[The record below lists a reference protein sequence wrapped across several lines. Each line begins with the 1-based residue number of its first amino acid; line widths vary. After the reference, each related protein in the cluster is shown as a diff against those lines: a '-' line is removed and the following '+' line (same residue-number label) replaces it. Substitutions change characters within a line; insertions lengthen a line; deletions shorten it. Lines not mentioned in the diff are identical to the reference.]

1 MKQFQ
6 SVWDNYV
13 NSNVNNS
20 ACHLQINHNLKRVS
34 SCCTDAS
41 SFKNQSI
48 NSTATVSFIVF
59 FLHESQVSPWKT
71 KSIYQNNYP
80 HCCFFLVLNAI
91 DEHYLNDFAKQLFQS
106 SNYRH
111 DNISFLMKITFN
123 NDNHAIIL
131 DINSKTLAKGCL
143 N

>member
-13 NSNVNNS
+13 NSNVNNP

-48 NSTATVSFIVF
+48 NSTAIVSYIVF
-59 FLHESQVSPWKT
+59 FLHESQVSP
-71 KSIYQNNYP
+71 
-80 HCCFFLVLNAI
+80 
-91 DEHYLNDFAKQLFQS
+91 
-106 SNYRH
+106 
-111 DNISFLMKITFN
+111 
-123 NDNHAIIL
+123 
-131 DINSKTLAKGCL
+131 
-143 N
+143 